1 MDRSVASALPQAGQN
16 VPRPDQRERNRGFAV
31 AVLAAPALLFM
42 VLLFLYPLWNLIG
55 LSVDLP
61 HFELQYYRRFVT
73 SRAYVDTALWTLG
86 VCVFITACCLVLGYP
101 TALFLSKAARRGH
114 GYLLALVVFPYLTS
128 LLVRTYAWMVLLS
141 DEGPINQ
148 LLVGAGLVSH
158 PVKLLFSTSG
168 AMIGMVHLMLPLM
181 VLPLYSVMYAIPEAQ
196 MRAAAALGGGPVR
209 SFLKV
214 LLPQSLPGIRSGC
227 TLVFAISLGF
237 YITPAALGSPRDTM
251 LSNLIASLIGGAL
264 DFKFA
269 AAISVLMLAATLA
282 FYFLVGGGLGSLRQD
297 SGGAAA
303 RRSQRWSCFGSG
315 VVANSALAARL
326 GRALWS
332 GRVGRPRA
340 LPYFGS
346 SLLAAYSGAVLLFLV
361 TPSIMVIVMS
371 FSGEDVLGFPP
382 HSWSLRWYSV
392 YFGDPTWLTATWVS
406 FKIASLS
413 TALALLLG
421 IGAAYAFV
429 RGPRWLRNPGYAL
442 LLAPLMVPSVVMA
455 VGLFGVLAGWGLLGT
470 TLGIL
475 LAHTTLGISYV
486 VIIVGA
492 TLMGLDRRLEL
503 ASMSLGASHF
513 RTTMRVIVPLIMPG
527 IVAAGIFAFIN
538 SFDEVVVTSFLAS
551 LRIETLP
558 LKIWED
564 IRYAIDP
571 TVAAISAMLIML
583 PLVALP
589 FVRRRG
595 GPIQF

>member
-1 MDRSVASALPQAGQN
+1 MDRSVAGLLPLAGQIARSEN
-16 VPRPDQRERNRGFAV
+16 ARERRRAL
-31 AVLAAPALLFM
+31 AIALLAAPALLFIA
-42 VLLFLYPLWNLIG
+42 LLFLYPLWNLIG

-61 HFELQYYRRFVT
+61 HFGLQYYLQFVT
-73 SRAYVDTALWTLG
+73 SAAYVDTALWTLA

-114 GYLLALVVFPYLTS
+114 GYLLALVVVPYLTS

-141 DEGPINQ
+141 DEGPINSV
-148 LLVGAGLVSH
+148 LLATGIVSH
-158 PVKLLFSTSG
+158 PVKLLFTTMG

-181 VLPLYSVMYAIPEAQ
+181 ILPIYSVMYGIPDSQ
-196 MRAAAALGGGPVR
+196 MRAAAALGGGPLR
-209 SFLKV
+209 AFLRV
-214 LLPQSLPGIRSGC
+214 FLPQSVPGVRSGC

-269 AAISVLMLAATLA
+269 AAISVLMLATTLL
-282 FYFLVGGGLGSLRQD
+282 FYFVVGGGLGPLRQE
-297 SGGAAA
+297 SVAAGRRSPLWRSAAA
-303 RRSQRWSCFGSG
+303 A
-315 VVANSALAARL
+315 VENSTVAARL
-326 GRALWS
+326 GRALWAARI
-332 GRVGRPRA
+332 GQPKL
-340 LPYFGS
+340 LPDFGNWV
-346 SLLAAYSGAVLLFLV
+346 LAGYSAAILLFLV
-361 TPSIMVIVMS
+361 TPSILVIVMS

-382 HSWSLRWYSV
+382 QNWSIRWYAA
-392 YFGDPTWLTATWVS
+392 YFADPTWLTATWIS
-406 FKIASLS
+406 FKIAGLS
-413 TALALLLG
+413 TLLALLLG
-421 IGAAYAFV
+421 TGAAYALV

-455 VGLFGVLAGWGLLGT
+455 VGLFGVLAGWKLLGT
-470 TLGIL
+470 ALGIL

-503 ASMSLGASHF
+503 ASMSLGASHL
-513 RTTMRVIVPLIMPG
+513 RTATRVVLPLIMPG
-527 IVAAGIFAFIN
+527 LVAAAIFAFIN
-538 SFDEVVVTSFLAS
+538 SFDEVVVTSFIAS

-564 IRYAIDP
+564 IQYAIDP
-571 TVAAISAMLIML
+571 TVAAISAMLIMI
-583 PLVALP
+583 PIIAIP